1 MCDQIKNI
9 SIRAI
14 KNKSRNFGIEKYN
27 KETNITQR
35 GSATNLSWQEKKIS
49 ELEDK
54 SIDIIQISKV
64 GEKMKKK

>member
-1 MCDQIKNI
+1 MKSII
-9 SIRAI
+9 S
-14 KNKSRNFGIEKYN
+14 
-27 KETNITQR
+27 ETNIIER

-64 GEKMKKK
+64 GGKMGKINKVLETCWKPSSVFT